1 MLSKIARCIITAARS
16 VLENRRSMVDEAGV
30 IHDAA
35 ALYRFVD
42 TIRTTCDLGRGY
54 PAYSDASREF
64 LIFIGQLADAT
75 KEYVSRFPSKMPSKF
90 AEYPVYRQELLT
102 LRDAWY
108 EVHRRVKPIVDAD
121 TLHVP
126 SALISSLVRRLRTV
140 PRFQNT
146 RLAIL
151 HTELLNYLQ
160 VVGSRIRGTAT
171 SISALV
177 GAPPFPPNL
186 GLIGIPY
193 SQCESVFLNCL
204 IAHEIGHF
212 VFGEL
217 SLKNTLGTKAR
228 AILDTVFAPIS
239 ASLKPAEGWRITS
252 LFAEWT
258 EELFCDLFAVR
269 LLGPCYTYAFVE
281 IFDFPNLLLHDGS
294 FNKNAAALSLV
305 FSGSHPAD
313 LYRVNKQVGLL
324 RSLGWWDEIKD
335 SHSTV
340 KKVLEN
346 SVALTVA
353 AFSIPSFG
361 HVQMQ
366 MLDALDRVTSEITIA
381 VENSLAGLDSGVT
394 EYAHLKNI
402 VGKYLHHGVVPSI
415 VPDPTSGLRK
425 SPNVVTILN
434 VAYQV
439 YLDSLPE
446 LMRRIEDQ
454 DPSSVVARTAWTE
467 RLESW
472 TLKALDDL
480 ELISMQPTA

>member
-1 MLSKIARCIITAARS
+1 
-16 VLENRRSMVDEAGV
+16 MVDEAGV

-35 ALYRFVD
+35 CLYRFVD

-64 LIFIGQLADAT
+64 LIFIGRLADAT
-75 KEYVSRFPSKMPSKF
+75 KEYVSKFPSKMPSKS

-108 EVHRRVKPIVDAD
+108 EVHRRVKPIADAD

-126 SALISSLVRRLRTV
+126 SALIGSVVRRLRSV

-160 VVGSRIRGTAT
+160 VVGSRIRVTAT

-177 GAPPFPPNL
+177 GAPSFPLNL

-228 AILDTVFAPIS
+228 VILDTVFAPIS
-239 ASLKPAEGWRITS
+239 ATLKPTEGWRISS
-252 LFAEWT
+252 LLAEWT

-269 LLGPCYTYAFVE
+269 LIGPCYTFAFVE
-281 IFDFPNLLLHDGS
+281 IFDLANVLHRDGKLNTS
-294 FNKNAAALSLV
+294 AAALSLV
-305 FSGSHPAD
+305 FGDSHPAD
-313 LYRVNKQVGLL
+313 LYRVNKQVELL

-340 KKVLEN
+340 QKVLGN
-346 SVALTVA
+346 SALLTVA
-353 AFSIPSFG
+353 SFAIPSFA
-361 HVQMQ
+361 HVQLQ
-366 MLDALDRVTSEITIA
+366 MLEALDRVTSEITIA
-381 VENSLAGLDSGVT
+381 VENSLAGLDSGVS
-394 EYAHLKNI
+394 EYTQLKNI
-402 VGKYLHHGVVPSI
+402 VKEYLHHGVVPSM
-415 VPDPTSGLRK
+415 VPDPNSGNRK
-425 SPNVVTILN
+425 SPNPVTILN
-434 VAYQV
+434 VAYQI

-446 LMRRIEDQ
+446 LMSRIEGQ
-454 DPSSVVARTAWTE
+454 DASSVVARTAWTQ

-480 ELISMQPTA
+480 ELISMQPA